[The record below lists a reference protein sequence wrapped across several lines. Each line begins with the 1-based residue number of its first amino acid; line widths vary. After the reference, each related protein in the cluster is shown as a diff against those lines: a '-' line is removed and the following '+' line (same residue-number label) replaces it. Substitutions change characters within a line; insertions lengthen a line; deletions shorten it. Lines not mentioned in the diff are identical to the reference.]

1 MSKFIKKIKKI
12 FNLKKKYKMKQNLK
26 KIVFIF
32 FLIIIILTLLYFSF
46 YTKRIGYKYNG
57 DDFNR
62 YKNLLKKIDYGIPKN
77 NFKIP
82 MYYINLEKSKDRNDA
97 MLKQKKK
104 YNLPLERVDAVNGYE
119 FKDTKNDSFFITP
132 GQKINFLN
140 MFPDI
145 VNIKPLI
152 GCTLSHIKAIYT
164 ALEHNDDL
172 AIIMEDDTSLITY
185 NHWSEKLEKIIKK
198 APPSWRIINLY
209 HFCHNK
215 LGEKFISNKQ
225 NTCASASCYII
236 NNKGMRELIDLV
248 KINNTIV
255 LKKTEK
261 AKEPDADV
269 LAADFFLYNLVETYH
284 YNGKLLI
291 FPNIKL
297 QSTIHVE
304 DYEFQLNSVVKK
316 IKKFLFSKK
325 NLLE

>member
-46 YTKRIGYKYNG
+46 FIKRIGYKYNV

-104 YNLPLERVDAVNGYE
+104 YNLPLERVDAVNGYILE
-119 FKDTKNDSFFITP
+119 NTKNDSFFITP
-132 GQKINFLN
+132 CQKINFLN

-185 NHWSEKLEKIIKK
+185 NHWSKKLEKIIKK

-236 NNKGMRELIDLV
+236 NNKGMRELINLV

-284 YNGKLLI
+284 YNGKILI
-291 FPNIKL
+291 FPNMKL
-297 QSTIHVE
+297 QSTIHIE
-304 DYEFQLNSVVKK
+304 DYQLQLNSVVKK
-316 IKKFLFSKK
+316 IKKFLKIF
-325 NLLE
+325 

>member
-316 IKKFLFSKK
+316 MKKFLFSKK